1 MKINKQYRTSKD
13 GGESGLEDNR
23 ESLHSPLKYYPIEML
38 LMLLILKIA
47 STHNS
52 TNQGDVGGGGGG
64 GKHSHIT

>member
-38 LMLLILKIA
+38 LMLKIA

-64 GKHSHIT
+64 KHSHIT